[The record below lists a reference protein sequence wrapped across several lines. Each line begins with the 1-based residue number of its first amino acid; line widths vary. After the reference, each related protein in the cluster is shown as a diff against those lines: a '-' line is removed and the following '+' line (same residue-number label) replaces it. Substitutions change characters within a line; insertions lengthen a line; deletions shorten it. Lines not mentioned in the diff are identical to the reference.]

1 MLSYKK
7 KLSALIALFSISFFA
22 VGCGVYRD
30 FTTYFNTYYNAK
42 TLFERTEEE
51 ILKQKK
57 DIFAFREDTQGGKS
71 LFPST
76 QTTQQ
81 FGGEVRNRNQFG
93 NQQFGNQPSSQFGTG
108 NLSTGNINQDLTK
121 VIEKCSKILQY
132 EKESSYFPDALFM
145 TGKALYYQQEYSKA
159 QRKFLELAGLNNKKY
174 STINKLWLAKTDLQL
189 REFEEGLKL
198 LEEVK
203 KEAIENDEPEIFNE
217 ASITKISFLIYREQ
231 FVQAITE
238 CQDFLKNSDD
248 DEMKALVANQMG
260 IIYQK
265 IGDDKNALDAFAS
278 VLNYEPTFEV
288 ELQARLQY
296 ARLLKKLNRI
306 DESEEQLSIMKDQG
320 KFKNNLDEIF
330 IELAQIY
337 FEKGKHERAVDLL
350 KYVDSTYKQ
359 LPTSGIASL
368 KLGEIYEKGIQ
379 DYDSAYKYYNK
390 ASSSLAPRESKLA
403 AGNKTKNFERYFFL
417 KKELQDFSTQLDYL
431 LNPKNFIRD
440 SIDYAIAEKEYQD
453 ENKKLLEQSSN
464 SNNLGGD
471 SQAQESLRQQQLLIQ
486 QQQQKLLLEKS
497 KTKSNEPIPL
507 KVLIAL
513 GKAKKP
519 ERPTTDSAGI
529 TTAIAA
535 NYFNQGSLFYSELE
549 NYDSAFVYFNK
560 VLKNY
565 NDKPIV
571 PQTLFALATFYD
583 TKKDTARADSLYKI
597 IVEKYPKDKLYE
609 PSAIRLG
616 LIKKEKNKK
625 EEVNDDAA
633 NPFLIAEDL
642 YFQKKYN
649 EAIDSFKVIAKKFPK
664 SRYAAKSLYFTGMIY
679 EENLKNNDSA
689 AVAYGLLAKNFALEP
704 LAKNAIAKYDEYKK
718 EKERIQKEAEEKK
731 KADELKKK
739 EEEEKAKAAI
749 EKPVEPKN
757 EIKLEDNK
765 AVDDSLKNEAKP
777 RVRKSYLDRL
787 KAETDSSKK
796 KIVPEEKIDSINNEK
811 KIIDNTIN
819 IDTTK
824 KKTPIPE

>member
-1 MLSYKK
+1 MLYCKK
-7 KLSALIALFSISFFA
+7 KLIALVAFFSISIFMT
-22 VGCGVYRD
+22 GCGIYRD

-51 ILKQKK
+51 ILKQRK
-57 DIFAFREDTQGGKS
+57 DIFAFREEIQGNKNS
-71 LFPST
+71 LPSS

-81 FGGEVRNRNQFG
+81 FGGELRNRNQFG
-93 NQQFGNQPSSQFGTG
+93 NQQFATQSSSQFATG

-145 TGKALYYQQEYSKA
+145 AGKALYYQQEFSKA

-174 STINKLWLAKTDLQL
+174 STINKLWLAKTQLQL
-189 REFEEGLKL
+189 REFEDGLKL

-203 KEAIENDEPEIFNE
+203 KEALEKDEIETFNE

-231 FVQAITE
+231 LVQAISE
-238 CQDFLKNSDD
+238 CQDFLKNSED

-278 VLNYEPTFEV
+278 VINYEPTFEV
-288 ELQARLQY
+288 ELQSRLQH

-306 DESEEQLSIMKDQG
+306 DESEEELSTMKDQG

-330 IELAQIY
+330 IDLAQIY

-368 KLGEIYEKGIQ
+368 KLGEVYEKGIQ
-379 DYDSAYKYYNK
+379 DYDSAYKYYNR
-390 ASSSLAPRESKLA
+390 ASSSLAPREVKLS
-403 AGNKTKNFERYFFL
+403 AGAKSKNFERYFFL
-417 KKELQDFSTQLDYL
+417 KKELQDFSTQLEYI

-453 ENKKLLEQSSN
+453 ETKKLFEQSSSS
-464 SNNLGGD
+464 SNFGND
-471 SQAQESLRQQQLLIQ
+471 AQAQESLRQQQLLIQ
-486 QQQQKLLLEKS
+486 QQKQKLLLEKS
-497 KTKSNEPIPL
+497 RTKSNESIPL
-507 KVLIAL
+507 KDLIAL

-519 ERPTTDSAGI
+519 VRPTTDSTGI

-535 NYFNQGSLFYSELE
+535 NYFNQGSLFYSEFE

-560 VLKNY
+560 VLKDY

-571 PQTLFALATFYD
+571 PQTLFALATYYD
-583 TKKDTARADSLYKI
+583 TKKDTSQADSLYKI
-597 IVEKYPKDKLYE
+597 IVNKYPKDKLYE
-609 PSAIRLG
+609 PAAIRLG
-616 LIKKEKNKK
+616 LIKKENKK
-625 EEVNDDAA
+625 KDVVSDDAA
-633 NPFLIAEDL
+633 KPFSIAEEL
-642 YFQKKYN
+642 FFQKKYN
-649 EAIDSFKVIAKKFPK
+649 EAIDSFKVIAIKFPK
-664 SRYAAKSLYFTGMIY
+664 SRYAAKSLYFAGMIY
-679 EENLKNNDSA
+679 EENLKNYDSA
-689 AVAYGLLAKNFALEP
+689 AVAYGILAKNFALEP

-731 KADELKKK
+731 KTEELKKK
-739 EEEEKAKAAI
+739 EEEKSKSEVEKSI
-749 EKPVEPKN
+749 EQKN
-757 EIKLEDNK
+757 QINIEDK
-765 AVDDSLKNEAKP
+765 KVAEDSLNDEAKP
-777 RVRKSYLDRL
+777 RTKKSYLDRL
-787 KAETDSSKK
+787 KAEMDSSKK
-796 KIVPEEKIDSINNEK
+796 AN
-811 KIIDNTIN
+811 DNTMKL
-819 IDTTK
+819 DSTK
-824 KKTPIPE
+824 KKIPIPD